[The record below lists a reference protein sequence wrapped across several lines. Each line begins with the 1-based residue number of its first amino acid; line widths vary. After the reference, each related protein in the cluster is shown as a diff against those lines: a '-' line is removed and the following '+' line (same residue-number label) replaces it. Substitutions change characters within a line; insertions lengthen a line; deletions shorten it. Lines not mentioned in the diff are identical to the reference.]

1 MGIFNLRW
9 RQYVDFRRKQF
20 HGKTGWKKACANHK
34 FQKNGL
40 TLVSILIFGAV
51 SLANLMNCLGSRV
64 RTTISPDFC
73 TALNAAAVEE
83 S

>member
-1 MGIFNLRW
+1 MGIFNLHW
-9 RQYVDFRRKQF
+9 RQYVDFWSKQF
-20 HGKTGWKKACANHK
+20 HGKTGWKKRAQIINLK
-34 FQKNGL
+34 KNGL
-40 TLVSILIFGAV
+40 TLVSMLIFGAV

-73 TALNAAAVEE
+73 TALKAAAVEE

>member
-1 MGIFNLRW
+1 MS
-9 RQYVDFRRKQF
+9 
-20 HGKTGWKKACANHK
+20 KKNRMEKAGANYK
-34 FQKNGL
+34 FKKKNEL
-40 TLVSILIFGAV
+40 TLVSMLIFGAV

-73 TALNAAAVEE
+73 TALKAAAVEE